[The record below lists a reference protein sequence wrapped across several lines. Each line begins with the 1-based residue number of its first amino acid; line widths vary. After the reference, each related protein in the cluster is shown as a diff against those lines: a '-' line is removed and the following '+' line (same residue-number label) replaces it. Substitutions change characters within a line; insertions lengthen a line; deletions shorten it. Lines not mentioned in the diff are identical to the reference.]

1 MDRSPRLVYPRIL
14 VWRVR
19 VGIVAALF
27 VAVFALW
34 SALLSCSTDPAQ
46 VRWMYAVMIGAAI
59 AAVALIGYNELL
71 SFEISVDADGVALLK
86 RGAEQCRL
94 RWGEITRVRFRRTTG
109 ELAVSGA
116 RTGTRIRIDARLIGF
131 DALAGRIESRT
142 GRAAEH
148 VWF

>member
-1 MDRSPRLVYPRIL
+1 MDESARLSYPRTL

-19 VGIVAALF
+19 MGIVAALF
-27 VAVFALW
+27 VAGFALW
-34 SALLSCSTDPAQ
+34 SALFEPPVDPAQ

-59 AAVALIGYNELL
+59 AAIALIGYHELL